1 MNTKHTPGPWKYD
14 ETWALIHAEHG
25 SEIAAVHAARG
36 TRGEAQ
42 ANAHL
47 IAAAPDLLAALE
59 AFADNVSDDE
69 DDYPDYEA
77 YKQTKRLEKQAREAI
92 AKATAQQ

>member
-59 AFADNVSDDE
+59 AIRQWSNSRDGSAEADETALTEINGIAAMAV
-69 DDYPDYEA
+69 
-77 YKQTKRLEKQAREAI
+77 